1 MIRTTTDPRAAAE
14 ALLSGGLV
22 LLPTETVYGLAARA
36 DDPAAVARVY
46 AVKGRPERHPVIVH
60 LADPQAA
67 IDPQSP
73 GTWVSARPDF
83 ARDLA
88 VAFWPGPLTVVL
100 PRSSRATDDITGG
113 QDTVALRVPS
123 HPLAREVL
131 QAMDDLDPEGAP
143 HAVVAP
149 SANRFGRVSSTTIQH
164 ALDELGDLLDPERD
178 VALDG
183 GPCSVGLESTIVDC
197 TGDAPRILRPGGV
210 TAADVVETAGA
221 MAALA
226 SSTSTPRVPGALPS
240 HYAPQAHI
248 AIAID
253 GEAAEAYADAAQEG
267 GLEAE
272 RIALLAPASVPD
284 LPGVMRLAAPVTN
297 EDYARGLYAALREA
311 DARGIEF
318 IVVVP
323 PPPDVE
329 GIATAILDR
338 LRRAAAPR
346 S

>member
-1 MIRTTTDPRAAAE
+1 MIHTTTDPRAAAE
-14 ALLSGGLV
+14 ALLAGGLV

-60 LADPQAA
+60 VADPKAA
-67 IDPQSP
+67 IDPQSA

-88 VAFWPGPLTVVL
+88 VAFWPGPLTLVL
-100 PRSSRATDDITGG
+100 PRSPRATDDITGG
-113 QDTVALRVPS
+113 QDTVAIRVPA

-131 QAMDDLDPEGAP
+131 QAMDELDPDGAP

-149 SANRFGRVSSTTIQH
+149 SANRFGRVSPTSVQH
-164 ALDELGDLLDPERD
+164 ALDELGDLLGAERD
-178 VALDG
+178 LALDG
-183 GPCSVGLESTIVDC
+183 GPCTVGLESTIVDC
-197 TGDAPRILRPGGV
+197 SGDAPRILRPGGV
-210 TAADVVETAGA
+210 TAADVVRAAGA
-221 MAALA
+221 LAAITDA
-226 SSTSTPRVPGALPS
+226 ATPRVPGALPS
-240 HYAPQAHI
+240 HYAPQARL

-253 GEAAEAYADAAQEG
+253 GEAAAAYADAAQEG
-267 GLEAE
+267 GLNAE
-272 RIALLAPASVPD
+272 RIALLAPSSVSD
-284 LPGVMRLAAPVTN
+284 LPGIVRLASPVSS
-297 EDYARGLYAALREA
+297 EEYARGLYATLREA

-323 PPPDVE
+323 PPPDAE
-329 GIATAILDR
+329 GIATAVLDR

>member
-14 ALLSGGLV
+14 ALLAGGLV

-36 DDPAAVARVY
+36 DDPAAVVRVY
-46 AVKGRPERHPVIVH
+46 AAKGRPERHPVIVH
-60 LADPQAA
+60 LADPEAA
-67 IDPQSP
+67 IDPQSL

-83 ARDLA
+83 ARALA
-88 VAFWPGPLTVVL
+88 AAFWPGPLTLVL

-113 QDTVALRVPS
+113 QDTVAVRVPA
-123 HPLAREVL
+123 HPLAREVI
-131 QAMDDLDPEGAP
+131 QAMDELDPEGAP

-149 SANRFGRVSSTTIQH
+149 SANRFGRVSSTTVQH

-178 VALDG
+178 AALDG

-197 TGDAPRILRPGGV
+197 TGDAPRILRPGGI
-210 TAADVVETAGA
+210 TAADVVRVAGA
-221 MAALA
+221 MA
-226 SSTSTPRVPGALPS
+226 SMSGESVPRVPGALPS
-240 HYAPQAHI
+240 HYAPQARV
-248 AIAID
+248 AVAID
-253 GEAAEAYADAAQEG
+253 AEAAAAYADAATEG
-267 GLEAE
+267 GVDIT
-272 RIALLAPASVPD
+272 RIALLAPSSVSD
-284 LPGVMRLAAPVTN
+284 LPGVTRLAAPATN

-311 DARGIEF
+311 DAHGVEF

-329 GIATAILDR
+329 GIAAAILDR

-346 S
+346 A